1 MTIYRNAD
9 FKMQNAE
16 YQVRVRLKDTDTLSF
31 SLSLIQNVSV
41 FTEEMLADLLQK
53 TRLIITYDADGLPYW
68 ASDVAGMDITSY
80 VNNLT
85 YSLSAG
91 DTEGTWN
98 IELSGSFGLVDVVP
112 EPSTAT
118 LSLLALA
125 GLAARRRRK

>member
-1 MTIYRNAD
+1 
-9 FKMQNAE
+9 MQNAE

-91 DTEGTWN
+91 DTECTWN
-98 IELSGSFGLVDVVP
+98 IELSGSFGLVDAVP

-125 GLAARRRRK
+125 ALAARRRRK